1 MKRLS
6 IIGLFACFTHTSWGS
21 THALVQDKEASKS
34 GVFPVVQ
41 VEAFNKFA
49 LGGDKTSPTESY
61 GYMLGAL
68 GLELRAVGE
77 SGVIQVGFGGAG
89 AGLAYDSTRK
99 NGDDLG
105 YNYIGYNQGYD
116 GKGTAT
122 PTNTRNYIVHNAY
135 LAIAQNVGSSFLYHL
150 SLGRFFYDD
159 GGYIASFVEGGR
171 IRYESNNSYDIAPS
185 NFYTEFAAIS
195 STALLGDGFF
205 WDYNRVYTPRG
216 LISAKFGFSHSFEK
230 SLLDI
235 NVFYYYGISEYS
247 APGLALEYQTNPYAS
262 DSSGFNASTKLNAVF
277 PIYDQLY
284 MQVPLLLSGFLR
296 NENGR
301 EEGFTSTILLKQDF
315 DFYKERSSYNLA
327 LAAQQNVG
335 FSHARLGLFGSPLGV
350 NIWDNSVYAS
360 GPSLNALV
368 YKDAFS
374 ALFFTKAN
382 FAKTML
388 GYKSQYGIGLDGRY
402 TTAPAADEYSLKL
415 TMDLSFSELLTLSLI
430 ANYYTSIYRHDSIF
444 ASDPSRAIV
453 PNTAINRSYV
463 MTKLSFDF

>member
-1 MKRLS
+1 MKKLS
-6 IIGLFACFTHTSWGS
+6 MIGLLACFAHASWDS
-21 THALVQDKEASKS
+21 ALALGESKESPKS
-34 GVFPVVQ
+34 GVFPVIQ
-41 VEAFNKFA
+41 AEAFNKFA
-49 LGGDKTSPTESY
+49 LGGDRTSPTESY

-99 NGDDLG
+99 NGDNLG

-116 GKGTAT
+116 GKGEAT
-122 PTNTRNYIVHNAY
+122 TTNTRNYYVHNAY
-135 LAIAQNVGSSFLYHL
+135 LSIAQSAGSGSYDL

-159 GGYIASFVEGGR
+159 GSYIASLVEGGK
-171 IRYESNNSYDIAPS
+171 IRYESNSSYDTAPS
-185 NFYTEFAAIS
+185 NFYTELAAIS

-216 LISAKFGFSHSFEK
+216 LISAKLGFSHSFEK

-235 NVFYYYGISEYS
+235 SAFYYYGISEYS

-262 DSSGFNASTKLNAVF
+262 SSSGFNASTKLNAVF
-277 PIYDQLY
+277 PIYDRLY
-284 MQVPLLLSGFLR
+284 IQVPVLLNGFLR

-327 LAAQQNVG
+327 LAVQQNVG

-382 FAKTML
+382 FAKTIL

-415 TMDLSFSELLTLSLI
+415 TMDISFSQLLTLSLI

-444 ASDPSRAIV
+444 ASTPSQNIA